1 MGSCFSFFY
10 SIRNYHSQEAKL
22 IFYTLQGPTSKLEIY
37 DDKIK
42 LLKGAWSHLFT
53 KKEMGDSWKINE
65 LSYFEITVPKFLFFS
80 GKIEWTTFSGEKGTF
95 RFSTNPQMVK
105 KIEIYLQK
113 RVIKNHQQLSNVKT
127 LPQPRKERREVLLA
141 A

>member
-1 MGSCFSFFY
+1 
-10 SIRNYHSQEAKL
+10 L

-37 DDKIK
+37 DDKIR
-42 LLKGAWSHLFT
+42 LLKGAWSQFFS
-53 KKEMGDSWKINE
+53 KKESGDNWKINE

-95 RFSTNPQMVK
+95 RFTTNPQMVK

-127 LPQPRKERREVLLA
+127 LPQPRKDHRELLA
-141 A
+141 AA

>member
-1 MGSCFSFFY
+1 MIFF

-42 LLKGAWSHLFT
+42 LLKGAWLNVFT
-53 KKEMGDSWKINE
+53 KKDSGDTWKISE

-95 RFSTNPQMVK
+95 RFSTNAQMVK

-113 RVIKNHQQLSNVKT
+113 RVIKNHQQLSNIKP
-127 LPQPRKERREVLLA
+127 LPQSRKDHGDLLIA